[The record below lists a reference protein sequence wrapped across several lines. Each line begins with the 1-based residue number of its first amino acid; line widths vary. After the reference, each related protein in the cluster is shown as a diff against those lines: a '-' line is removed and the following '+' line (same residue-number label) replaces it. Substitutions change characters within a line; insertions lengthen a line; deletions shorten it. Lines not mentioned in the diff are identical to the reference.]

1 MENNVEKYK
10 AEQEERIQRS
20 KIYGDGTTP
29 IPHGILEILFIDSET
44 GKITKHTGKEEM
56 PGRILILLPFRTPR
70 NLNKY
75 AAYTQPSEW
84 KLKFNRGMMVNAV
97 IEDGYIKK
105 LIPSYKFMPTSQVL
119 DPASFDVP
127 AELLEEISEIF
138 NEIDQPVQNVPM
150 GFENVEEIPF

>member
-44 GKITKHTGKEEM
+44 GKITKHTGKEQTS
-56 PGRILILLPFRTPR
+56 GRILILLPFRTPR
-70 NLNKY
+70 NLSKY

-84 KLKFNRGMMVNAV
+84 KLKFNRGMMVNTV

-105 LIPSYKFMPTSQVL
+105 LIPSYKFMPASQVI
-119 DPASFDVP
+119 DPASFEVP
-127 AELLEEISEIF
+127 NELLEKISEVF
-138 NEIDQPVQNVPM
+138 NEIDHSVQEVPV
-150 GFENVEEIPF
+150 GFENLDKVPF

>member
-56 PGRILILLPFRTPR
+56 SGRILILLPFRTPR
-70 NLNKY
+70 NITKY

-84 KLKFNRGMMVNAV
+84 KLKFSRGMMVNTV

-105 LIPSYKFMPTSQVL
+105 LIPSYKFMPASQVI
-119 DPASFDVP
+119 DPASFGVP
-127 AELLEEISEIF
+127 TELLEKIAGIM
-138 NEIDQPVQNVPM
+138 NDNDLPIQDVPV
-150 GFENVEEIPF
+150 GFENLDEVPF